1 MLNREESILVV
12 IDVQGNLAQQMHK
25 KEMLFDSLA
34 KMIRGARVLDIPIIW
49 VEQNPKGL
57 GETISSIASLLVDS
71 PKVSKSTFS
80 CVGDEEFLKLLEK
93 TSKTQVI
100 LVGIEAHVCV
110 YQTALDLLSNAYQ
123 VTVVTDAISSRTK
136 ENKLLALEN
145 LRAAGARMSSVEMAL
160 FEMLK
165 KAEGPEFKKII
176 KIVK

>member
-1 MLNREESILVV
+1 MLGSEDSILVV
-12 IDVQGNLAQQMHK
+12 IDVQGNLAQQMYN
-25 KEMLFDSLA
+25 KENLFASLI
-34 KMIRGARVLDIPIIW
+34 KMIRGARALDIPIIW
-49 VEQNPKGL
+49 VEQNPEGL
-57 GETISSIASLLVDS
+57 GETIPSIASLLGDY

-80 CVGDEEFLKLLEK
+80 CMGDNAFVELFEEVAKK
-93 TSKTQVI
+93 QVI

-110 YQTALDLLSNAYQ
+110 YQTALDLLEKALQ
-123 VTVVTDAISSRTK
+123 VTIVTDATSSRTK

-165 KAEGPEFKKII
+165 KAEGPVFKEII

>member
-34 KMIRGARVLDIPIIW
+34 KMIRGAQVLDIPIIW

-57 GETISSIASLLVDS
+57 GETISSIASLLADS

-80 CVGDEEFLKLLEK
+80 CVGDKEFLKLLEK

-145 LRAAGARMSSVEMAL
+145 LRAAGALMSSVEMAL